1 MKTKAVCSFFGFLCL
16 FSLSSCQQKKEVTYQ
31 EFHEAATN
39 VEENPLLFCTING
52 KLIKD
57 GQDLTEI
64 HSYYSVKVRYVG
76 SFWEL
81 ITDEDKSLDSYLYA
95 FLNSP
100 AHKEIEEKEG
110 YESHFYRDDDGFEVI
125 RTKDENPYVLTFN
138 RYGMVTSMKGKNE
151 ISENFTL
158 TVNITF
164 EYSKTMDLS
173 KNLQ

>member
-1 MKTKAVCSFFGFLCL
+1 MCGAQVS
-16 FSLSSCQQKKEVTYQ
+16 YQ
-31 EFHEAATN
+31 EFHSAATD

-57 GQDLTEI
+57 VNDRTEI
-64 HSYYSVKVRYVG
+64 RSYYSVKVRYVE

-164 EYSKTMDLS
+164 EYSNTMDLS